1 MVFRYRHVCDSGMRK
16 LGHGSIVDGLK
27 HAPGSILEGGVAG
40 NAIEDEDG
48 FDGFGAV
55 TVVSGV
61 RMGWFAFLP

>member
-1 MVFRYRHVCDSGMRK
+1 MRK

-27 HAPGSILEGGVAG
+27 HSPGSILEGGVAG

-61 RMGWFAFLP
+61 RMRWFVFLP